1 MYVTEGKKDCDRLSG
16 EYYCCVTVPGE
27 EYFIIQ

>member
-1 MYVTEGKKDCDRLSG
+1 MEEEKDCDRLSG
-16 EYYCCVTVPGE
+16 EYYCCVTVHDK